1 MSVFQLNEWWGVQVA
16 STEEFDFG
24 CLCLG
29 NIDNASPPSDKI
41 VVGSLEGMIRV
52 YNPSKPQYR
61 IEDLILEES
70 LGLPI
75 LQLLTGRFIPSTEII
90 GLAVLHPR
98 KLVVYEISPH
108 GTYISIVFLIS
119 SVFKS
124 RRNMKSYFKTLS

>member
-1 MSVFQLNEWWGVQVA
+1 
-16 STEEFDFG
+16 
-24 CLCLG
+24 
-29 NIDNASPPSDKI
+29 
-41 VVGSLEGMIRV
+41 MIRV

-108 GTYISIVFLIS
+108 GTYISIAFLIS

>member
-16 STEEFDFG
+16 SAEEFDFG

-29 NIDNASPPSDKI
+29 NIDNAVPPSDKI
-41 VVGSLEGMIRV
+41 AVGSLEGMIRI

-70 LGLPI
+70 LGSPI
-75 LQLLTGRFIPSTEII
+75 LQLLAGRFIPSTESI

-98 KLVVYEISPH
+98 KLVVYEVSPH
-108 GTYISIVFLIS
+108 GRNKKSIYQFHSTHPIVPD
-119 SVFKS
+119 K
-124 RRNMKSYFKTLS
+124 